1 MYNIGVDIGGTN
13 IKCGLVDDKGNILY
27 KEKIKTKKQ
36 VEPSVLIA
44 DIESIIQSTLIN
56 GKVKLSEINSIGIGV
71 PGICNENVGE
81 VRFCANI
88 NFKNI
93 PLVDILSKKLNFKN
107 MYLSNDAN
115 CAVLA
120 ESLFGAA
127 KGSKDCVLITIGTGI
142 GTGIIS
148 EGKFIKGRLGLGAEG
163 GHTIIEIGGKKCGC
177 NELGHYEAYASTT
190 AILKQ
195 TQAAIEKNPNGILAK
210 MGKEKVSG
218 YTVFE
223 AERAGDKEATKVID
237 QFLEYVAI
245 GAQNFAVLFAPEY
258 IILGGAISNEGE
270 RLTKPVEKYL
280 SEHLFFRGHVEIPKV
295 VTSNIKNDAGI
306 IGAAYLYTQR

>member
-1 MYNIGVDIGGTN
+1 MYNIGVDVGGTN
-13 IKCGLVDDKGNILY
+13 IKCGLVDEKGNILY

-36 VEPSVLIA
+36 VDPSIVISDIEGMINSVLK
-44 DIESIIQSTLIN
+44 N
-56 GKVKLSEINSIGIGV
+56 GKAKLSEINSIGIGV
-71 PGICNENVGE
+71 PGICDEDAGV
-81 VRFCANI
+81 VKFCANI
-88 NFKNI
+88 NFKDV
-93 PLVDILSKKLNFKN
+93 PLVDILKKKLNVSN
-107 MYLSNDAN
+107 MYVSNDAN

-120 ESLFGAA
+120 ESIFGSA

-148 EGKFIKGRLGLGAEG
+148 EGRFIKGRAGLGAEG
-163 GHTIIEIGGKKCGC
+163 GHTIIDIGGEECGC
-177 NELGHYEAYASTT
+177 QEHGHYEAYASTT
-190 AILKQ
+190 ALLRQ
-195 TQAAIEKNPNGILAK
+195 TQRAIEKNPNGILAK
-210 MGKEKVSG
+210 MGKDRVSG

-237 QFLEYVAI
+237 KFLEYVAI
-245 GAQNFAVLFAPEY
+245 GAQNLAVLFAPEY
-258 IILGGAISNEGE
+258 VILGGAISNEGE

-280 SEHLFFRGHVEIPKV
+280 AEHIFCRSHVETPKV